1 MITLKKSEQISI
13 YQVEM
18 TLKRKINQSPFIAI
32 LMYGYEQGEI
42 SAEML
47 RGHLLPALPIKA
59 CENLLSRLNSMN
71 YLNKSHYGLT
81 YLLTDFG
88 KKCAEERSFWVG
100 EKGIYNVYTL
110 QSTLINQD
118 IIKTEKVDRSEDES
132 TASASYTP
140 EFIREFKGKTLSI
153 DKSEAFIESIEGKC
167 FQLKSIMGSTE
178 IESNNSETLLKITS
192 NNQILFTKNLMLS
205 EELVVDEI
213 LSNSKLNPRASMSLT
228 RINLSDPSK
237 NMTVQQDI
245 LEYDK
250 EKKLVLVGFNKNN
263 LQFIRNVKISRP
275 AFKNYLF
282 DEITLANIPHAPSD
296 ELNAQEWY
304 KEILIQG
311 IENYFMNETDYI
323 TWATNKKA
331 EIEKH
336 YNVIQPS
343 RKDIISKL
351 DKEPNLFYKLAKLE
365 TIDYLNY

>member
-47 RGHLLPALPIKA
+47 RSHLLPSLPVKA
-59 CENLLSRLNSMN
+59 CENLLSRLNNMN
-71 YLNKSHYGLT
+71 YLNRSHYGLT
-81 YLLTDFG
+81 YFLTDFG
-88 KKCAEERSFWVG
+88 KKCAEEKSFWVG
-100 EKGIYNVYTL
+100 EKGIYNVYIL

-132 TASASYTP
+132 TVSASPTP

-167 FQLKSIMGSTE
+167 FQLKSIVGSTE
-178 IESNNSETLLKITS
+178 IESNNGETFLKITS

-213 LSNSKLNPRASMSLT
+213 LSNSKLNPRASITLRQISLV
-228 RINLSDPSK
+228 DASK
-237 NMTVQQDI
+237 NATVQQDI

-263 LQFIRNVKISRP
+263 LQFIRNVKISKP
-275 AFKNYLF
+275 AFKKYLF

-296 ELNAQEWY
+296 ELDAQEWY
-304 KEILIQG
+304 NEILIQG
-311 IENYFMNETDYI
+311 IENYFMNETDYS
-323 TWATNKKA
+323 TWATYKKA
-331 EIEKH
+331 EIEKY
-336 YNVIQPS
+336 YNVMQPS
-343 RKDIISKL
+343 RKKLISML
-351 DKEPNLFYKLAKLE
+351 DKGPALFYKRAKLE
-365 TIDYLNY
+365 TMDYLNY